1 MKKYVSVFLLSFL
14 LSLFLLCGCGKEII
28 AEPAPTPTPHV
39 HSWSPANCVRPAMCA
54 ICGAEQG
61 SALGHDWM
69 AATYGEPRHC
79 AVCGLTEGDALT
91 LSPAPQR
98 EAEWPPYPLAST
110 NIVPPSDS
118 SFWFST
124 SQKRIVTAPN
134 NAYQFSAP
142 DDYAE
147 RFSTVKK
154 GTIVEMIA
162 QEGKYGLCVYRGQI
176 IGWVRVKWLDP
187 CCGETE
193 GTARSQTTSAP
204 TPEYVSSSRPSAKD
218 LDDIGSPIT
227 YPTSYLSEYQTRTVI
242 AEHKICVYIYYSASA
257 KQNNRLPYDLPH
269 LTEVT
274 VIAEKNGLSCV
285 IYKDADG
292 HTRSGWVTSSH
303 LVESNAPAET
313 QERILRG
320 DRYTFV
326 AAENRWYLSQP
337 LSKQCLAFFP
347 VDVDVDGIDELV
359 VLKWGNTMDS
369 GFYEVYGA
377 RPSENKTVL
386 ITSGDCSADA
396 FVQVEQGLHVL
407 AICEYHTGIESD
419 ILLRIEKGVLEHSG
433 NVTLRIEDGEAL
445 PGCFDWVEASNLYVL
460 D

>member
-14 LSLFLLCGCGKEII
+14 LSLFLLCGCGKENI
-28 AEPAPTPTPHV
+28 AEPAPTPTPTPHV

-61 SALGHDWM
+61 SALGHSWM
-69 AATYGEPRHC
+69 AATYDRPRTC
-79 AVCGLTEGDALT
+79 SV
-91 LSPAPQR
+91 
-98 EAEWPPYPLAST
+98 
-110 NIVPPSDS
+110 
-118 SFWFST
+118 
-124 SQKRIVTAPN
+124 
-134 NAYQFSAP
+134 
-142 DDYAE
+142 
-147 RFSTVKK
+147 
-154 GTIVEMIA
+154 
-162 QEGKYGLCVYRGQI
+162 
-176 IGWVRVKWLDP
+176 
-187 CCGETE
+187 CGETE
-193 GTARSQTTSAP
+193 GTARSQPTSAP

-242 AEHKICVYIYYSASA
+242 AEHKICVYIYYSDSA

-303 LVESNAPAET
+303 LVESNTPAET

-337 LSKQCLAFFP
+337 LSKQSLAFFP

-396 FVQVEQGLHVL
+396 FVQVEQGRHVL

-419 ILLRIEKGVLEHSG
+419 ILLRIENGVLEYSG
-433 NVTLRIEDGEAL
+433 DVTLRIEDGEAL
-445 PGCFDWVEASNLYVL
+445 PGCFEWVEASNLYVL